1 MYIDPSRRQFSP
13 CRQNFFT
20 SAALNGLYEHCEF
33 ENELLPPFV
42 GVLYVDLEDGGHLA
56 GVLFEYEEELVEQP
70 LLLAQPA
77 ERTEQEPPLF
87 RDISVSVLRRR
98 TDQRPL
104 VYLIYTFDPPLPAE
118 TLIEVV
124 VYDCLEPGPG

>member
-1 MYIDPSRRQFSP
+1 LAPKLFLTCHVYRPLSQAIFPWP
-13 CRQNFFT
+13 AIFFT

-56 GVLFEYEEELVEQP
+56 GVLFEYEEELVEPP
-70 LLLAQPA
+70 LLLAKPA

-104 VYLIYTFDPPLPAE
+104 VYLI
-118 TLIEVV
+118 
-124 VYDCLEPGPG
+124 